1 MRRSEQREHIFRL
14 LFLEG
19 FHPAGERPEQLSLYF
34 DRLDDEMETQPVYT
48 QEDETYIRDKFTR
61 ICDRLPLI
69 DERLN
74 SVSEGWR
81 TERMSRVDLAILR
94 LAVYEMLYDESVPV
108 GAAINEA
115 VELAKH
121 FGNDSSG
128 PFVNG
133 LLGRIARENE

>member
-14 LFLEG
+14 LFLED
-19 FHPAGERPEQLSLYF
+19 FHPDDERPQQLELYF
-34 DRLDDEMETQPVYT
+34 DRLDDTMDTQPDDSD
-48 QEDETYIRDKFTR
+48 EDQAYIRTKYAQV
-61 ICDRLPLI
+61 CEKLPDI
-69 DERLN
+69 DARLN
-74 SVSEGWR
+74 TVSEGWK

-94 LAVYEMLYDESVPV
+94 LAVYEILYDESVPV

-115 VELAKH
+115 VELAKR
-121 FGNDSSG
+121 FGSDSSG